1 MSADIFVA
9 EVFVKALLFS
19 VEDEFVIKSAKI
31 KSARRNRQ
39 SKYGSFDI
47 AGRFKSIAFLWISIA
62 AMVVLEQSKKNI

>member
-9 EVFVKALLFS
+9 EVLVKALLFS
-19 VEDEFVIKSAKI
+19 VEDELVI

-47 AGRFKSIAFLWISIA
+47 AGRFKSIAFLWTSIA
-62 AMVVLEQSKKNI
+62 AMMVLEQSKKNI